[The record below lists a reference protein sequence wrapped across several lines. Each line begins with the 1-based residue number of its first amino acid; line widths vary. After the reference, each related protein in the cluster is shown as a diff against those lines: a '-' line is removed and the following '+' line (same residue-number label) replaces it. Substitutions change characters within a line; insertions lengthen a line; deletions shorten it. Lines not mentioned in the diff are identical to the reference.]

1 MVSLVMLREKVNT
14 VVFFSIDNWQAGLRG
29 VGFGDLLIQQVM
41 ADTSIAPLPSEG
53 LGGRQA

>member
-1 MVSLVMLREKVNT
+1 MLREKVNT